1 MVLKKLFFLFVI
13 RPLLLIIGGMR
24 VSGSSLPTRGP
35 AILVANHNSHLDAL
49 ALLSLFPLKTL
60 PRVRPV
66 AARDYFCSTPLRR
79 FISRYLL
86 GILPIDRRP
95 RSHHDRPLDPLLH
108 ALDRGEILLI
118 FPEGSRGDPGELR
131 PFKSGFAHLAKKRPD
146 VPVIPVR
153 LRGTDRALPRNEALW
168 VPFVLEV
175 QVADAHYFSENVSE
189 FTQKIEAY
197 YRREEPLQ
205 RERSPAKD

>member
-13 RPLLLIIGGMR
+13 RPLLLIFGGMR
-24 VSGSSLPTRGP
+24 VSGSTLPTRGP
-35 AILVANHNSHLDAL
+35 AIVIANHNSHLDAL
-49 ALLSLFPLKTL
+49 ALLSLFPLETL

-66 AARDYFCSTPLRR
+66 AARDYFCSTPLRQ
-79 FISRYLL
+79 FISRYLI

-95 RSHHDRPLDPLLH
+95 RSHHARPLEPLLN
-108 ALDRGEILLI
+108 ALERGEILII

-146 VPVIPVR
+146 VPVIPVQ

-175 QVADAHYFSENVSE
+175 QIGKPHYFSKTVSE
-189 FTQKIEAY
+189 FTQEIEGVY
-197 YRREEPLQ
+197 LHQEPLPSK
-205 RERSPAKD
+205 RFPASD